1 MLLRNH
7 CNSECH
13 LEMGKIGNEHG
24 FDKRDKDNNVF
35 ERNKYFLQTKD
46 ESEIIEDSVFPTVY
60 TGAC

>member
-24 FDKRDKDNNVF
+24 FDKRDKNNNVF
-35 ERNKYFLQTKD
+35 EGNKYFLQTKD
-46 ESEIIEDSVFPTVY
+46 ESEIVEDSVFPIVY
-60 TGAC
+60 TSAC